1 VPRFRRFLL
10 IAAVIAGLA
19 VLFQIIRANGLWPT
33 REEIELQ
40 VKTLGIWGPLALFA
54 LRGVSIVLPALPS
67 TVFSLV
73 AGAVLGFRTGFI
85 TIVVADLIFCQAAFL
100 LARNY
105 GRDPVRKLVGNRA
118 MGIIE
123 GFNRNQLEGNPFLL
137 SGLLMTGLFDFVC
150 YAVGLGGTRW
160 RAFILPLLFSV
171 ILSDA
176 PTVALGAG
184 IFSDNNSKLLIGAA
198 VFGVFG
204 LAVIAGWVK
213 KRTRKQAGSDT

>member
-1 VPRFRRFLL
+1 MPRFRRFLL
-10 IAAVIAGLA
+10 IAAVIAVLA
-19 VLFQIIRANGLWPT
+19 VLFQIIKANGLWPT
-33 REEIELQ
+33 REEIELH
-40 VKTLGIWGPLALFA
+40 VKTLGIWAPLALFS

-73 AGAVLGFRTGFI
+73 AGAVLGFRSGFI
-85 TIVVADLIFCQAAFL
+85 TMVVADLIFCQAAFL

-105 GRDPVRKLVGNRA
+105 GRGPVRKLVGDRA

-150 YAVGLGGTRW
+150 YAVGLGGTHW

-171 ILSDA
+171 IVSDA
-176 PTVALGAG
+176 PIVALGAG

-213 KRTRKQAGSDT
+213 KRTRKQAGSDA

>member
-1 VPRFRRFLL
+1 MPRFRRFLL

-40 VKTLGIWGPLALFA
+40 VKTLGLWAPLALLS

-85 TIVVADLIFCQAAFL
+85 TIVIADLIFCQAAFL

-105 GRDPVRKLVGNRA
+105 GREPVRKLVGERA

-160 RAFILPLLFSV
+160 QAFILPLLFSV

-176 PTVALGAG
+176 PIVALGAG
-184 IFSDNNSKLLIGAA
+184 IFTDNNSKLLIGAA

-204 LAVIAGWVK
+204 LALIAGLVK
-213 KRTRKQAGSDT
+213 KRMRRQTGSGS

>member
-1 VPRFRRFLL
+1 MPRFRRFLL

-33 REEIELQ
+33 REEIELH
-40 VKTLGIWGPLALFA
+40 VKTLGIWAPLALFS

-73 AGAVLGFRTGFI
+73 AGAVLGFRSGFI
-85 TIVVADLIFCQAAFL
+85 TMVVADLIFCQAAFL

-105 GRDPVRKLVGNRA
+105 GRGPVRKLVGDRA

-150 YAVGLGGTRW
+150 YAVGLGGTHW

-171 ILSDA
+171 MLSDA
-176 PTVALGAG
+176 PIVALGAG

-213 KRTRKQAGSDT
+213 KRTRKQTGSDV

>member
-1 VPRFRRFLL
+1 MPRFRRFLL

-19 VLFQIIRANGLWPT
+19 VLFQIIKANGLWPT

-40 VKTLGIWGPLALFA
+40 VKTLGIWAPLALFS

-73 AGAVLGFRTGFI
+73 AGAVLGFRSGFI
-85 TIVVADLIFCQAAFL
+85 TMVVADLIFCQAAFL

-105 GRDPVRKLVGNRA
+105 GRGPVRKLVGDRA

-150 YAVGLGGTRW
+150 YAVGLGGTHW

-171 ILSDA
+171 MLSDA
-176 PTVALGAG
+176 PIVALGAG

-213 KRTRKQAGSDT
+213 KRMRKKEGSDT

>member
-1 VPRFRRFLL
+1 MPRFRRFLL
-10 IAAVIAGLA
+10 IAAVIAVLA
-19 VLFQIIRANGLWPT
+19 VLFQIIKANGLWPT
-33 REEIELQ
+33 REEIELH
-40 VKTLGIWGPLALFA
+40 VKTLGIWAPLALFS

-73 AGAVLGFRTGFI
+73 AGAVLGFRSGFI
-85 TIVVADLIFCQAAFL
+85 TMVVADLIFCQAAFL

-105 GRDPVRKLVGNRA
+105 GRGPVRKLVGDRA

-150 YAVGLGGTRW
+150 YAVGLGGTHW

-171 ILSDA
+171 IVSDA
-176 PTVALGAG
+176 PIVALGAG

-213 KRTRKQAGSDT
+213 KRTRTQASSDN

>member
-1 VPRFRRFLL
+1 MKP
-10 IAAVIAGLA
+10 
-19 VLFQIIRANGLWPT
+19 
-33 REEIELQ
+33 
-40 VKTLGIWGPLALFA
+40 
-54 LRGVSIVLPALPS
+54 
-67 TVFSLV
+67 
-73 AGAVLGFRTGFI
+73 GFRTGFI

-105 GRDPVRKLVGNRA
+105 GRDPIRKLVGDRA

-184 IFSDNNSKLLIGAA
+184 IFTDNNSKLLIGAA
-198 VFGVFG
+198 VIGVFG
-204 LAVIAGWVK
+204 LALIAGLVK
-213 KRTRKQAGSDT
+213 KRMRKQTGSDA

>member
-1 VPRFRRFLL
+1 MPRFRRFLL

-33 REEIELQ
+33 REEIELH
-40 VKTLGIWGPLALFA
+40 VKTLGIWAPLALFS

-73 AGAVLGFRTGFI
+73 AGAVLGFRSGFI
-85 TIVVADLIFCQAAFL
+85 TMVVADLIFCQAAFL

-105 GRDPVRKLVGNRA
+105 GRGPVRKLVGDRA

-150 YAVGLGGTRW
+150 YAVGLGGTHW

-171 ILSDA
+171 IVSDA
-176 PTVALGAG
+176 PIVALGAG

-213 KRTRKQAGSDT
+213 KRTHKQAGSDA

>member
-1 VPRFRRFLL
+1 MPRFRRFLL

-85 TIVVADLIFCQAAFL
+85 TIVIADLIFCQAAFL
-100 LARNY
+100 LA
-105 GRDPVRKLVGNRA
+105 D
-118 MGIIE
+118 
-123 GFNRNQLEGNPFLL
+123 LL
-137 SGLLMTGLFDFVC
+137 H
-150 YAVGLGGTRW
+150 
-160 RAFILPLLFSV
+160 PL
-171 ILSDA
+171 
-176 PTVALGAG
+176 
-184 IFSDNNSKLLIGAA
+184 
-198 VFGVFG
+198 
-204 LAVIAGWVK
+204 
-213 KRTRKQAGSDT
+213 

>member
-1 VPRFRRFLL
+1 MPRFRRFLL

-19 VLFQIIRANGLWPT
+19 VLFQIIKANGLWPT

-40 VKTLGIWGPLALFA
+40 VKTLGIWAPLALFS

-73 AGAVLGFRTGFI
+73 AGAVLGFRSGFI
-85 TIVVADLIFCQAAFL
+85 TMVVADLIFCQAAFL

-105 GRDPVRKLVGNRA
+105 GRGPVRKLVGDRA

-150 YAVGLGGTRW
+150 YAVGLGGTHW

-171 ILSDA
+171 MLSDA
-176 PTVALGAG
+176 PIVALGAG

-204 LAVIAGWVK
+204 LAVIAGWVQ
-213 KRTRKQAGSDT
+213 KRTRKQAGSDA